1 MATIISFVMGVVAGV
16 MAYHYLYAEK
26 YRSQD
31 LECNEREKDKDL
43 YSQLERLMAYGGR
56 EV

>member
-1 MATIISFVMGVVAGV
+1 MAVMIAFVMGAAAGV
-16 MAYHYLYAEK
+16 AAYHWLNAER